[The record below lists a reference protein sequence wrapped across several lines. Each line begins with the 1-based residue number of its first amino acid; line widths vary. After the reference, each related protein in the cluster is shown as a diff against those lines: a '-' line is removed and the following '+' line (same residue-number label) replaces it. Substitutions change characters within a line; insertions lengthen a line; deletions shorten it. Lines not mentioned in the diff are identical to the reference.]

1 MVITTLISQL
11 LVAVPTIIVGT
22 QALTSTING
31 LFKIDADWARHLIS
45 WLVSVCIALTFV
57 ATGGL
62 TFGLPYVWAEYVAGG
77 VAGILAGGAANGF
90 YDWEAISSIFDA
102 WEAIVRGGLKSKKKE
117 EKEV

>member
-11 LVAVPTIIVGT
+11 LIAVPSIIVGT

-31 LFKIDADWARHLIS
+31 IFKIDKDWVRHLIS
-45 WLVSVCIALTFV
+45 WLVALAIALGFV

-62 TFGLPYVWAEYVAGG
+62 SFGLPYVWAEYVVGG

-90 YDWEAISSIFDA
+90 YDWDAIKSIWDA
-102 WEAIVRGGLKSKKKE
+102 WEAIIRGGGKKE
-117 EKEV
+117 KKADA